1 MEIVF
6 AVGTFWFWALV
17 VAEIALLLAF
27 TEYESGIGATVAIAI
42 FVAALQWMGDVDI
55 INHIKTHPWHLLVLA
70 GSYLLFGICWL
81 AFKWV
86 RFVKEKLNLYDEFL
100 ERFCVSKGLPE
111 DTKSIPPEHRRDWV
125 NRVNDT
131 RDYYTK
137 QTIADTPKIKNHKSK
152 AMIWM
157 SLWVFSMVM
166 FFLKD
171 MVRETFNLIYVKI
184 AGSLQRLADK
194 IWSRPDIK
202 ENFIVPEEQDTNR
215 R

>member
-1 MEIVF
+1 METVF

-27 TEYESGIGATVAIAI
+27 TEYESGIGATIAIAI
-42 FVAALQWMGDVDI
+42 FFAAIQWMGDIDL
-55 INHIKTHPWHLLVLA
+55 INHIKTHPWHLVALVGA
-70 GSYLLFGICWL
+70 NYLFGVCWL

-86 RFVKEKLNLYDEFL
+86 RFVKEKLNLYDDFL
-100 ERFCVSKGLPE
+100 EKFCVRKGLPPE
-111 DTKSIPPEHRRDWV
+111 TTVIPPEHKREWI

-131 RDYYTK
+131 RDNNN
-137 QTIADTPKIKNHKSK
+137 QTIADTPKIKHHKSK

-157 SLWVFSMVM
+157 SLWMFSMAM

-171 MVRETFNLIYVKI
+171 MVRETFNFIYFKI

-202 ENFIVPEEQDTNR
+202 ENLILPEEENNNR